1 MIVLPSCG
9 PLLVLI
15 AQFAEGAR
23 LIAPVP
29 LDFDPDVE
37 VNRRTEEVFDFLA
50 GQVAYFFEDRA
61 VLADDDA
68 LLRIPFDIDRD
79 PDIDLVV
86 TAVLHFF
93 DIDGDGM
100 RHFIAGTAEE
110 LFPDDFSDQKAFRLV
125 RDHVVREIL
134 GPFRQDLAQFVDDG
148 IDVVPFQG
156 GNGDDLG
163 ERIEFGIFR
172 NLVQYLFFRHEVDFV
187 DDQEDRDA
195 DVFQL
200 IQDEEV
206 ARALLFI
213 ARDEEQ
219 DGVDVAQGLIGRFI
233 HEFPQLMFRLVDA
246 RRVEED
252 DLTFVVRMDTEDAVA
267 RRLGLIGDNRDF
279 MLDDAVDECRLA
291 DIRAADDGDETRF
304 K

>member
-1 MIVLPSCG
+1 MIVLPSCS

-79 PDIDLVV
+79 PDIDLIV

-100 RHFIAGTAEE
+100 GHFIAGTAEE

-172 NLVQYLFFRHEVDFV
+172 NLVQYLFFPKSLLP
-187 DDQEDRDA
+187 
-195 DVFQL
+195 VFTTS
-200 IQDEEV
+200 IRNV
-206 ARALLFI
+206 
-213 ARDEEQ
+213 
-219 DGVDVAQGLIGRFI
+219 
-233 HEFPQLMFRLVDA
+233 
-246 RRVEED
+246 
-252 DLTFVVRMDTEDAVA
+252 
-267 RRLGLIGDNRDF
+267 
-279 MLDDAVDECRLA
+279 MLPN
-291 DIRAADDGDETRF
+291 
-304 K
+304 